1 MADDFSTAKP
11 WHDPIVAEVRQARQA
26 LFAEANYD
34 VREFCRRL
42 SARQETSSHKVVKQG
57 SIPRRSPERG
67 ARASDV

>member
-1 MADDFSTAKP
+1 MTDDRSNGES

-42 SARQETSSHKVVKQG
+42 SARQETSSHRIVKQG
-57 SIPRRSPERG
+57 GILPSSPERG
-67 ARASDV
+67 VRASDA